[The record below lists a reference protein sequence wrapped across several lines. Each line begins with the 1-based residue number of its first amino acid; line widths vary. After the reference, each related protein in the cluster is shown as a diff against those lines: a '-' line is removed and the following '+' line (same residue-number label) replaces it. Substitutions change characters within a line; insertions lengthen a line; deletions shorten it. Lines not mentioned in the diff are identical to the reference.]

1 MSNLIPIE
9 SVNPIILF
17 TEKGLD
23 DLLAQIEAETKT
35 LEADV
40 SSDKGRKEI
49 KSMAYKVILSKGVID
64 RAGADLVAEWK
75 EKAKVVDASRRKAR
89 IFLDDLSAT
98 VRKPL
103 TEFEEAEAQRIAA
116 EQLAVKIAADYDE
129 AVAMNA
135 LIDRELEIARKEAEI
150 KAKEEQALAEENSQ
164 QQAIAAAERQ
174 KAIEAQ
180 AAKKAQQE
188 AAAAIERERERA
200 AQAERDKAAAIE
212 QAERNRVAALQQA
225 ERDKASAIEQERKR
239 QAEQD
244 AAREAARLRQE
255 QEAAEIERKRQAD
268 VNHRRTVN
276 NSALLAL
283 KQNGITEEIAKQV
296 ITLVFTNKIPGIR
309 MVY

>member
-1 MSNLIPIE
+1 VNNLIPLE

-23 DLLAQIEAETKT
+23 DLLQQIEAETKT
-35 LEADV
+35 LEPDV

-49 KSMAYKVILSKGVID
+49 KSMAYKVTLSKGVID

-75 EKAKVVDASRRKAR
+75 EKSKAVDASRRKAR

-103 TEFEEAEAQRIAA
+103 TEYEEAEAQRIAA
-116 EQLAVKIAADYDE
+116 EQLAAKIAADYDE
-129 AVAMNA
+129 AVAMNI
-135 LIDRELEIARKEAEI
+135 LIDREIEIARKEAEI
-150 KAKEEQALAEENSQ
+150 RAKEEQAQAEENSR

-180 AAKKAQQE
+180 AAEKAQQE
-188 AAAAIERERERA
+188 AAAAIQREKDRA

-225 ERDKASAIEQERKR
+225 ERDKAAAIEQERKR

-268 VNHRRTVN
+268 VNHRREVN
-276 NSALLAL
+276 NGALSALI
-283 KQNGITEEIAKQV
+283 KHGITEEVAKQV